1 MAAFCGCVGTKSNRD
16 QAGKVTVGTST
27 NELVQ
32 IMGGPP
38 TRVGFITD
46 NGVVIPLSLSLSGL
60 STTGLESW
68 EWQST
73 SASLR
78 SVSFVI
84 GDGKVLLV
92 PGPPAISREDQ
103 IAQKVNWDAEV
114 TALAN
119 ARASER
125 PKEQRVAELDEL
137 ETLMKKEKEAR
148 EKYVA
153 SNPQLS
159 DQIKECVLAQK
170 ICLGMPAAAL
180 VLSWGRPARSTMTVG
195 NFGVRET
202 WGYGDV
208 LTGQTVFIENDKVTG
223 WHESR

>member
-1 MAAFCGCVGTKSNRD
+1 MAAFCGCVETRFSGD

-38 TRVGFITD
+38 MRVSSITD
-46 NGVVIPLSLSLSGL
+46 HGVVIPRSLSLSGL
-60 STTGLESW
+60 TTTGLESW
-68 EWQST
+68 EWQWT
-73 SASLR
+73 SASTR

-92 PGPPAISREDQ
+92 PGPPAISGKDQ
-103 IAQKVNWDAEV
+103 IAQKVSFDAEV

-125 PKEQRVAELDEL
+125 RKAERAPELDEL
-137 ETLMKKEKEAR
+137 EALMKKEKATR

-159 DQIKECVLAQK
+159 DQIKECVLAQEV
-170 ICLGMPAAAL
+170 CVGMPAAAL
-180 VLSWGRPARSTMTVG
+180 VLSWGRPARTTMTVG
-195 NFGVRET
+195 NFGVHET

-208 LTGQTVFIENDKVTG
+208 LTGQTVFIENGKVSG